1 MDLMQFHK
9 VRTAIQIDASPGRG
23 QDLRAVERTLSE
35 MLLDSGLFEDVE
47 VEHTDDVD
55 KLVIALCR
63 FRPFYTERDVAERLE
78 EIWSDKVRYPFW
90 ARHAVLCDDDHVELE
105 GASRVGPRGHYVTVH
120 LVAQR
125 ARVPEQRRASA

>member
-9 VRTAIQIDASPGRG
+9 VRTAIQTDASPGRG

-63 FRPFYTERDVAERLE
+63 FRPFYTVRDVAGRLE

-90 ARHAVLCDDDHVELE
+90 ARHAVLCDDDQVELE

-125 ARVPEQRRASA
+125 ARIPEQRRAYA

>member
-9 VRTAIQIDASPGRG
+9 MRRAVQISATPGRDE
-23 QDLRAVERTLSE
+23 DLRAVERTLHE
-35 MLLDSGLFEDVE
+35 LLLDSGLFEDVE

-63 FRPFYTERDVAERLE
+63 FRPFYTERDVVERLE
-78 EIWSDKVRYPFW
+78 QIWSDKVRYPFW
-90 ARHAVLCDDDHVELE
+90 AQHAVLADDDHVELE
-105 GASRVGPRGHYVTVH
+105 GASRTGPQGHYVTVH

-125 ARVPEQRRASA
+125 SRIPGQRRATA